1 MQQKQK
7 PRSRGSVINH
17 RLYSS
22 IFSLIVNIVTLLFH
36 HAIYLVYTRPQLSFR
51 SSSTVARSMSLT
63 RTFSSATQQQGW
75 KVIERFQGI
84 LQHFQEIGVRGTTYV
99 GSERM

>member
-36 HAIYLVYTRPQLSFR
+36 HAIYLVPVCSSHFAPLQLSR
-51 SSSTVARSMSLT
+51 DLY
-63 RTFSSATQQQGW
+63 
-75 KVIERFQGI
+75 
-84 LQHFQEIGVRGTTYV
+84 H
-99 GSERM
+99 